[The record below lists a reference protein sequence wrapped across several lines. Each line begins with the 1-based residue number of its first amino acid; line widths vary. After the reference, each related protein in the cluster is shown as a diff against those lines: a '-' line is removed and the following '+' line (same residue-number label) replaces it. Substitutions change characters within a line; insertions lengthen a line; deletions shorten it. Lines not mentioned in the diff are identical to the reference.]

1 MSMAAKNRRREDP
14 AHTLPGLLA
23 IGPDCRE
30 IAETVALY
38 GRSAFCLAAGD
49 GPAAL
54 TRDDAAQAE
63 FVVADSD
70 AAGFLARALPDSE
83 PHSMDAERPAVCL
96 VVLCGN
102 DRDVAAFETCD
113 KLSVKL
119 DADLMVVMGRPD
131 EPDDMDFPLSATVQ
145 AVKAVRPG
153 RVRISRFPP
162 LPDRSL
168 AALAAKM
175 FGRLE

>member
-1 MSMAAKNRRREDP
+1 MAAKNRRREDP

-102 DRDVAAFETCD
+102 DRDVARAVQCYETASM
-113 KLSVKL
+113 LSSF
-119 DADLMVVMGRPD
+119 LMPTRP
-131 EPDDMDFPLSATVQ
+131 A
-145 AVKAVRPG
+145 R
-153 RVRISRFPP
+153 
-162 LPDRSL
+162 
-168 AALAAKM
+168 
-175 FGRLE
+175 